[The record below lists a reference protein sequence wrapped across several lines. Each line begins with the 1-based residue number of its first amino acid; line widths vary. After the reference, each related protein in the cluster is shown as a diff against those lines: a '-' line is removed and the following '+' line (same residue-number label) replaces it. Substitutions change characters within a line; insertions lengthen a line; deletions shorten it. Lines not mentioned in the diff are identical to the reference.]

1 MPETVFA
8 VEEYR
13 RRIAATKQRMREAGI
28 DVLLASHPANMNYL
42 SGYNGWSFYVHQL
55 VALALDAE
63 DPVWI
68 GREMDAA
75 GARLT
80 VFMDEERIHSYPDE
94 YVDARGRHCMHRV
107 AEVLASLG
115 WHRGRIGVEM
125 DAWYFTAR
133 AHVELGERLPQ
144 ARLVDAWPLVN
155 WVRLVKSPAEI
166 EMMRAAGRIV
176 SRAMGVAVEAIA
188 PGVRECDAVAEIT
201 RALLQGTPEHW
212 GDYPASL
219 PHAGSGTKASAPHLT
234 WSGVPFEAGA
244 ATNIELGGCHH
255 RYHAALA
262 RTLCLGSAPARLH
275 TLAEIT
281 REGLHAAL
289 EAARPGATCEAVE
302 AAWRRV
308 ITRAGYEKRS
318 RIGYS
323 IGLNYPPD
331 WGEQSASLRAGDTTV
346 LEPNMCFHLML
357 GMWMDGW
364 GFELSET
371 FRVSEG
377 EPEVLTDFPRELLVK
392 E

>member
-1 MPETVFA
+1 MSVFA
-8 VEEYR
+8 PEEYR
-13 RRIAATKQRMREAGI
+13 RRIAATRERMAAAGI
-28 DVLLASHPANMNYL
+28 DLLLASHPANMNYL
-42 SGYNGWSFYVHQL
+42 SGYDGWSYYVHQL
-55 VALALDAE
+55 VALPLDGG

-80 VFMDEERIHSYPDE
+80 VFMDESRIHSYEDE
-94 YVDARGRHCMHRV
+94 YVDAPDRHCMQRV
-107 AEVLASLG
+107 AEILASLG

-133 AHVELGERLPQ
+133 AYVELGARLPE

-166 EMMRAAGRIV
+166 AMMRAAARIV

-201 RALLQGTPEHW
+201 KALLEGTPEHW
-212 GDYPASL
+212 GDYPATL
-219 PHAGSGTKASAPHLT
+219 PHAGSGERGAAPHLT
-234 WSGVPFEAGA
+234 WTGAPFESGA

-262 RTLCLGSAPARLH
+262 RTLYLGDAPARLG
-275 TLAEIT
+275 TLAAVT
-281 REGLHAAL
+281 AEGLHAAL
-289 EAARPGATCEAVE
+289 DAARPGAACEEVE

-331 WGEQSASLRAGDTTV
+331 WGEQSASLRAGDRTV

-357 GMWMDGW
+357 GMWMEGW

-371 FRVSEG
+371 FRVTEH
-377 EPEVLTDFPRELLVK
+377 EPEVLTDYPRALLVK
-392 E
+392 H

>member
-1 MPETVFA
+1 MSVFA
-8 VEEYR
+8 LDEYR
-13 RRIAATKQRMREAGI
+13 GRIAATRERMAAAGI

-42 SGYNGWSFYVHQL
+42 SGYDGWSYYVHQL
-55 VALALDAE
+55 VALALDGE

-80 VFMDEERIHSYPDE
+80 VFMDESRIRSYSDE
-94 YVDARGRHCMHRV
+94 YVDARDRHCMHRV
-107 AEVLASLG
+107 AEILAELG

-133 AHVELGERLPQ
+133 AYVELQERLPEAQ
-144 ARLVDAWPLVN
+144 LVDAWPLVN

-166 EMMRAAGRIV
+166 GMMRAAGRIV
-176 SRAMGVAVEAIA
+176 SRAMGVAVEAIS

-201 RALLQGTPEHW
+201 KALFEGTPEHW
-212 GDYPASL
+212 GDYPATL
-219 PHAGSGTKASAPHLT
+219 PHAGSGRRGAAPHLT
-234 WSGVPFEAGA
+234 WTGAPFEAGA

-262 RTLCLGSAPARLH
+262 RTLCLGAAPARLR
-275 TLAEIT
+275 TLAAVT
-281 REGLHAAL
+281 AEGLHAAL
-289 EAARPGATCEAVE
+289 DAARPGAACEEVE

-308 ITRAGYEKRS
+308 ITRAGYEKHS

-331 WGEQSASLRAGDTTV
+331 WGEQSASLRTGDRTV

-357 GMWMDGW
+357 GMWMVGW

-371 FRVSEG
+371 FRVTDD
-377 EPEVLTDFPRELLVK
+377 EPELLTDFARELLVK
-392 E
+392 EW

>member
-1 MPETVFA
+1 MSVFA
-8 VEEYR
+8 IEEYR
-13 RRIAATKQRMREAGI
+13 RRIAATRERMAAAGI

-42 SGYNGWSFYVHQL
+42 SGYDGWSFYVHQL
-55 VALALDAE
+55 VALALDG

-68 GREMDAA
+68 GREMDAP

-80 VFMDEERIHSYPDE
+80 VFMGESGIRSYPDE
-94 YVDARGRHCMHRV
+94 YVDSRDRHPIHRV

-133 AHVELGERLPQ
+133 AYLELTQRLPQ
-144 ARLVDAWPLVN
+144 AELVDAWPLVN
-155 WVRLVKSPAEI
+155 RVRLVKSPPEI
-166 EMMRAAGRIV
+166 AMMRAAGRIV

-188 PGVRECDAVAEIT
+188 PGVRECDAVAQVT
-201 RALLQGTPEHW
+201 RALFEGTPEHW
-212 GDYPASL
+212 GDYPATL
-219 PHAGSGTKASAPHLT
+219 PHIGSGAKSAAPHLT
-234 WSGVPFEAGA
+234 WSGTPFEAGA
-244 ATNIELGGCHH
+244 AANIELGGCHH

-262 RTLCLGSAPARLH
+262 RTLCLGAAPARLRR
-275 TLAEIT
+275 LAAVT
-281 REGLHAAL
+281 AEGLHAAL
-289 EAARPGATCEAVE
+289 DAARPGAACEEVE
-302 AAWRRV
+302 AAWRGV
-308 ITRAGYEKRS
+308 IARAGYEKHS

-357 GMWMDGW
+357 GMWMEGW

-371 FRVSEG
+371 FRVTEG
-377 EPEVLTDFPRELLVK
+377 SPELLTAFPRELLVK